1 MKKKYFRLFSIIFGV
16 FLILFLIVNFGLNFW
31 LKHNL
36 PNYIKKNSD
45 YIITYKTLN
54 VDTGTGNI
62 LSTGLTINN
71 KNPDRTDKLGL
82 QGTVDTLSISR
93 LGIYNLIFSKKISTD
108 DLTLNSPN
116 LNIILPSPADEK
128 KGKKSN
134 PPSFKNINISDGNI
148 QVFRS
153 TKQKMLS
160 VKELTNRQ
168 LLI

>member
-93 LGIYNLIFSKKISTD
+93 LGIYNLIFSKKI
-108 DLTLNSPN
+108 P
-116 LNIILPSPADEK
+116 K
-128 KGKKSN
+128 KQ
-134 PPSFKNINISDGNI
+134 SFYCCS
-148 QVFRS
+148 S
-153 TKQKMLS
+153 
-160 VKELTNRQ
+160 
-168 LLI
+168 